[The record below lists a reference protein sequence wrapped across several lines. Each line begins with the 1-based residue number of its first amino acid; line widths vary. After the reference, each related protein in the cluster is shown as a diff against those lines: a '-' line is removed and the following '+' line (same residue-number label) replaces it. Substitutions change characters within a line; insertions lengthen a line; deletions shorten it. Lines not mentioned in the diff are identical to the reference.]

1 MLKISAFT
9 ASATLLIG
17 RSTIHSL
24 TSLSI
29 DQNIDS
35 WDILFF
41 KKRLLKNSLFDYWWN
56 INGGMYHVDRNT
68 YQITKVKIFTI

>member
-35 WDILFF
+35 
-41 KKRLLKNSLFDYWWN
+41 
-56 INGGMYHVDRNT
+56 
-68 YQITKVKIFTI
+68 